1 MRLGEILLAAG
12 AINAQQLKAALQM
25 QTQYPG
31 RIGSKLAELGY
42 ADVDTVALALGKQK
56 GFTATSRKHVES
68 IDKKLLSVLPPRFAV
83 LYRVIPVGYTAA
95 KPARL
100 VVAATD
106 PSVLPLE
113 ELAFA
118 AGTRVDAWIAPE
130 CLIEFCLEKY
140 FGLKRATRRFVDMS
154 MSQQHEEPASIVP
167 LSGMFDQAMD
177 MPTGPKLPAPVPAST
192 RKVAAAAP
200 ARAAL
205 EPPQSA
211 RTTQAAARAAAMP
224 PAPAFPE
231 TLEAPLPP
239 ASNRRLLTPPS
250 PTQPSP
256 EEAGLEAPHFPD
268 VRKPVVV
275 LEPPPSVPSA
285 PPPPAPTPPPP
296 PPSARAPVAPP
307 PPSVPVASTSAV
319 SVKPAS
325 IGRSSF
331 AAGSLPPEDDWDLP
345 EDDAVIA
352 PLSAVSARPVAAPTA
367 PPDMLRPV
375 INRDEAG
382 AALKAATT
390 RDGVAEVLVD
400 WLRSTFGCGLV
411 LLVREGSALGWKG
424 FFPNADDDLL
434 EAIAMPLSSPSMFK
448 TAHDSREVFRGAPP
462 QDGAALQTRLWKL
475 LRCTAPTE
483 VLVVPVVLG
492 KRVVNLMYAHP
503 EDTVTISDDA
513 VKDATDLC
521 RDAVAAYTRL
531 VKKTK

>member
-68 IDKKLLSVLPPRFAV
+68 IDRKLLSVLPPRFAI

-140 FGLKRATRRFVDMS
+140 FGVKRATRRFVDMS
-154 MSQQHEEPASIVP
+154 MSHQHEEPASIVP

-200 ARAAL
+200 ARAA
-205 EPPQSA
+205 
-211 RTTQAAARAAAMP
+211 ARAAAMP
-224 PAPAFPE
+224 TTPAFPE

-275 LEPPPSVPSA
+275 LGRPPSVPPA
-285 PPPPAPTPPPP
+285 PPPPAPTP

-307 PPSVPVASTSAV
+307 PPSVPVASTPAV

-325 IGRSSF
+325 IGRSSLD
-331 AAGSLPPEDDWDLP
+331 AGSLPPEDDWDLP

-382 AALKAATT
+382 AALKAAST

-448 TAHDSREVFRGAPP
+448 TAHDAREVFRGAPP

-503 EDTVTISDDA
+503 EDAVTMSDDA
-513 VKDATDLC
+513 VKDATALC